1 MEATSDIPERCDLY
15 RFRDGEHRPT
25 CEAAR
30 ANELL
35 CGGDGRFFVAS
46 SESIEE
52 ENTYLKVLNGR
63 LLEILR
69 KITDSLTRG
78 ELDEQAWI
86 EGHYFIAIHSA
97 KEAHDKAIK
106 DLEKEVLDLK
116 GTLPPNNGG
125 NYRTL
130 ADDSFEK
137 LPPAIKGGAGA

>member
-1 MEATSDIPERCDLY
+1 MSTGSEMGSTVLRVKRRVQMSFCVVVM
-15 RFRDGEHRPT
+15 GVSS
-25 CEAAR
+25 
-30 ANELL
+30 LL
-35 CGGDGRFFVAS
+35 P

-52 ENTYLKVLNGR
+52 ENTYPKVLNGR
-63 LLEILR
+63 LLEIIR
-69 KITDSLTRG
+69 KIMDSLTRG

-106 DLEKEVLDLK
+106 YLEKEVLDLK
-116 GTLPPNNGG
+116 GTLPPNDGG
-125 NYRTL
+125 DYRTI